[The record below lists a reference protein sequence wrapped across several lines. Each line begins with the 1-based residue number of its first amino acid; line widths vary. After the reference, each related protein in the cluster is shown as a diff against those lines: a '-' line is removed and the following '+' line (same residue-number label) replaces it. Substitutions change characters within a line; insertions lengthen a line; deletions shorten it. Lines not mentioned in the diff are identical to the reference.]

1 MLYCI
6 WNPIW
11 ISERMILLQG
21 MIFVWLFVIVA
32 AIVLEASTVS
42 LVSIWFVPSAC
53 IAMILALCEV
63 RLWVQLVVF
72 FAVFLL
78 LMLFLK
84 PVFKKNMGLKIVPT
98 NADTV
103 IGMQAVVIETIDNL
117 HATGQVKVR
126 GQVWTARSSDEG
138 ITYGAGE
145 VVNVLAIEGV
155 KLICSGNSPK

>member
-1 MLYCI
+1 
-6 WNPIW
+6 
-11 ISERMILLQG
+11 MILLEG
-21 MIFVWLFVIVA
+21 MVFVWLFVIVA

-53 IAMILALCEV
+53 VSMILALCDV
-63 RLWVQLVVF
+63 KVWIQLTVF
-72 FAVFLL
+72 FALFFL
-78 LMLFLK
+78 LMLILK
-84 PVFKKNMGLKIVPT
+84 PVFKKNMGIKIVPT
-98 NADTV
+98 NADTL
-103 IGMQAVVIETIDNL
+103 IGMQAVVTEQIDNL
-117 HATGQVKVR
+117 HAKGQVKVR